1 MKKHILENDKNYI
14 WHPFTNIKKS
24 KPPIVIRSANNDKL
38 IDIDG
43 KEYLDLIS
51 SWWVN
56 IHGHSKKEIIESIAE
71 QSKLLDQ
78 VVFADLT
85 HEPAVKLAKKLSEIL
100 PGDLNRIFYSDNGS
114 TSVEIAMKV
123 CYQFWFNQ
131 GIKKNQFAALTGGYH
146 GDTLGA
152 MSVGFSSGFY
162 EPFSDLVI
170 DTHFLPYPENYRG
183 NNSVEE
189 KELYS
194 LSEADKIIDKF
205 GKDLIAIIIE
215 PLIQGASGMKICRPE
230 FLNAL
235 VKKFKQNN
243 ILVIFDEVMTGFGR
257 TGKMFATDYLNIIP
271 DVICLAKSI
280 TGGYLPLAA
289 TIFTETI
296 HNQFIDLDIS
306 KSFLHG
312 HSFTANPIACSA
324 ANTSIEL
331 FGKENTFSK
340 IEQIQKLHHEG
351 LELIDK
357 NPAVSKVRMI
367 GTISAFD
374 LSILDVN
381 YGSDVSNLIKESF
394 LEKGYIIRPLGNT
407 LYLMPP
413 YCISTT
419 TLQKAYEDI
428 DMVIKKFSKE
438 VL

>member
-1 MKKHILENDKNYI
+1 MKKNILDNDRNYI
-14 WHPFTNIKKS
+14 WHPFTNIKQS
-24 KPPIVIRSANNDKL
+24 KPPIVISSANNDKL

-43 KEYLDLIS
+43 NEYLDLIS

-56 IHGHSKKEIIESIAE
+56 IHGHSKKEIIESITE

-85 HEPAVKLAKKLSEIL
+85 HEPAVKLAKKLSELL

-131 GIKKNQFAALTGGYH
+131 GIKKNQFVALNGGYH

-162 EPFSDLVI
+162 QPFNDLVI
-170 DTHFLPYPENYRG
+170 DTHFLPYPENYIG
-183 NNSVEE
+183 NNSIEE

-194 LSEADKIIDKF
+194 LDQADKIIDKY

-215 PLIQGASGMKICRPE
+215 PLIQGASGMKICRPKY
-230 FLNAL
+230 LNTL

-271 DVICLAKSI
+271 DVVCLAKSI

-296 HNQFIDLDIS
+296 HRQFMDLDIS

-331 FGKENTFSK
+331 FGKENTFLK
-340 IEQIQKLHHEG
+340 IEQIQKLHQEG
-351 LELIDK
+351 LELINK
-357 NPAVSKVRMI
+357 NSSVSKVRMI
-367 GTISAFD
+367 GTIAAFD
-374 LSILDVN
+374 LDVLDAA
-381 YGSDVSNLIKESF
+381 YGSNVSTQIKERF
-394 LEKGYIIRPLGNT
+394 LEKGYIIRPLGKT
-407 LYLMPP
+407 IYLMPP
-413 YCISTT
+413 YCISVA

-428 DMVIKKFSKE
+428 DFIIHKFSKE
-438 VL
+438 IL

>member
-1 MKKHILENDKNYI
+1 MKKDILKNDKNYI

-24 KPPIVIRSANNDKL
+24 KPPIVISSANNDKL

-43 KEYLDLIS
+43 NEYVDLIS

-56 IHGHSKKEIIESIAE
+56 IHGHSKKEIIESISE

-123 CYQFWFNQ
+123 CYQFWLNQ
-131 GIKKNQFAALTGGYH
+131 GVKKKRFVALAGGYH
-146 GDTLGA
+146 GDTIGA

-162 EPFSDLVI
+162 EPFSDLVL
-170 DTHFLPYPENYRG
+170 DTYFLPYPENFRG

-189 KELYS
+189 KELYC
-194 LSEADKIIDKF
+194 LSEADKIINKF

-215 PLIQGASGMKICRPE
+215 PIIQGASGMKICRPE
-230 FLNAL
+230 YLNKL

-257 TGKMFATDYLNIIP
+257 TGKMFATDHLNVIP
-271 DVICLAKSI
+271 DIICLAKSI

-289 TIFTETI
+289 TIFTERI
-296 HNQFIDLDIS
+296 HNQFINLDIS

-331 FGKENTFSK
+331 FEKENTFLK
-340 IEQIQKLHHEG
+340 IEQIQKLHNDG
-351 LELIDK
+351 LELINK
-357 NPAVSKVRMI
+357 NPSVSRVRMV

-374 LSILDVN
+374 LDALDVA
-381 YGSDVSNLIKESF
+381 YGSDMSNKIKESF
-394 LEKGYIIRPLGNT
+394 LKKGYIIRPLGKT
-407 LYLMPP
+407 IYLMPP
-413 YCISTT
+413 YCIAPS

-428 DMVIKKFSKE
+428 DHVIKKFSK
-438 VL
+438 